1 MLCTHSVDGGPP
13 APAFMRKML
22 EGGVLVHLHEAVQ
35 NIDCPGSAPYRAHK
49 TQRLTSDT
57 GPDRTSGSSTDS
69 GVTNGRRT
77 DVELCFECAAK
88 RRGTPEPPAGGV
100 LRNRLPG
107 RRGGLVS

>member
-1 MLCTHSVDGGPP
+1 
-13 APAFMRKML
+13 ML

-69 GVTNGRRT
+69 RVTNGRRS

-88 RRGTPEPPAGGV
+88 MRRITESPAVGD
-100 LRNRLPG
+100 LRNRLTG
-107 RRGGLVS
+107 RTRGLDCQFCLLESA